1 MTQLAIFNSV
11 NKFVENINEKFDN
24 VKSAVLYFE
33 KDEAFRN
40 QYDRICV
47 RPVFITLKK
56 ETKNINLTNQ
66 RIVDI
71 FNGNLVVSFNESSFK
86 KLPKEKDLICE
97 LVIKFDGKL
106 FREMVFYET
115 DILICSNKKSIDLI
129 RKQEISQE
137 LAHDDEEIVLEE

>member
-1 MTQLAIFNSV
+1 MTQLTIYNSV
-11 NKFVENINEKFDN
+11 NKFVENINEKFDD

-47 RPVFITLKK
+47 RPVFITLKR

-66 RIVDI
+66 RIVDT